1 MWIEFVRAISLIFF
15 AEMGDKTQILA
26 MAFAT
31 KYKVRNVLIG
41 ILIGSFLNHGL
52 AVILGSALS
61 TVIPVQ
67 LLQVIAGV
75 SFVGFALWTL
85 KLDDE
90 DEEEVKKGYGPIVT
104 VALAFFIG
112 ELGDKT
118 QLTAIVLAT
127 DASYPLLI
135 LLGTVTGMVITG
147 GIGIYVG
154 SKLGSKI
161 PEFTIK
167 MVSASVFMLFGVI
180 KLWQNVPSEFITPL
194 YVSAFIL
201 VVGLSA
207 FFILRPTLEA
217 RRLGQTAY
225 QQSAQRLYDF
235 YHELSESVEEICL
248 GTDIC
253 GSCQSTHCVIGATK
267 HLLKHQDEEFK
278 VDYETMEKKF
288 NNMKI
293 IRSLEKI
300 ISYLDENEST
310 STIDLTKKHLELILF
325 KKEIP
330 FINKE
335 DYINKLKEIDPL
347 VHKLIQSV

>member
-1 MWIEFVRAISLIFF
+1 MLIEFVRAVSLIFF

-31 KYKVRNVLIG
+31 KYKVRNVLLG

-52 AVILGSALS
+52 AVLLGSALS
-61 TVIPVQ
+61 SVVPVE
-67 LLQVIAGV
+67 LLQLIAGV

-85 KLDDE
+85 KSDE
-90 DEEEVKKGYGPIVT
+90 DEEEEVKKSYGPIVT

-127 DASYPLLI
+127 DASYPLFI

-167 MVSASVFMLFGVI
+167 MVSAAVFMFFGVI
-180 KLWQNVPSEFITPL
+180 KLWQNVPTQYLTLP
-194 YVSAFIL
+194 YVGLFT
-201 VVGLSA
+201 VVIGLSA
-207 FFILRPTLEA
+207 YFILRPTLQLRKA
-217 RRLGQTAY
+217 GLTAY

-235 YHELSESVEEICL
+235 YHELSVDVEEICL
-248 GTDIC
+248 GTEIC

-267 HLLKHQDEEFK
+267 HLLKHQNEEFK
-278 VDYETMEKKF
+278 VDYDTLEKKF

-300 ISYLDENEST
+300 ITYLDENEST
-310 STIDLTKKHLELILF
+310 ETINTTKKHLEMILF

-330 FINKE
+330 FTSKVE
-335 DYINKLKEIDPL
+335 YIEKLKEIDPL
-347 VHKLIQSV
+347 VYKLIQSI